1 MYQPLKRP
9 TKTSIAP
16 LYKTCLAALITA
28 SLTACGGGSS
38 GSDDEIASAPE
49 QPETPETPETPDT
62 PDTPTV
68 GGDND
73 GNVSLVGTIGFNDDD
88 VFGTFISLPTP
99 IPVPTVTTA
108 TDLFPDL
115 DTCEVTTFDPD
126 TFFGPDDP
134 DPDTDDTDTP
144 EPESISVSAG
154 EVLTVISPAGTFAE
168 LIRIQSDD
176 EIDYELADGIP
187 LPGPVPTG
195 TVLNIPGDVFPA
207 FTDVAIPSAPN
218 LANFSPSS
226 LPISV
231 TDEFTWV
238 TPTGTLP
245 TSVFLAITGDFTL
258 ANNSF
263 SSVSCSLVDDGS
275 FTLPADIQAE
285 LGSDF
290 EAIGVAAGRV
300 GLNIVTQ
307 GNAAVVTFA
316 SSANVVFSIDD
327 F

>member
-1 MYQPLKRP
+1 M
-9 TKTSIAP
+9 SFI
-16 LYKTCLAALITA
+16 
-28 SLTACGGGSS
+28 G
-38 GSDDEIASAPE
+38 
-49 QPETPETPETPDT
+49 
-62 PDTPTV
+62 TV
-68 GGDND
+68 
-73 GNVSLVGTIGFNDDD
+73 GFNDDD
-88 VFGTFISLPTP
+88 VFGSFLSFPTP
-99 IPVPTVTTA
+99 IPVPTLAEA
-108 TDLFPDL
+108 TDFFPDV
-115 DTCEVTTFDPD
+115 DTCEVVTFDPD
-126 TFFGPDDP
+126 TFDPNDTDPDD
-134 DPDTDDTDTP
+134 TETF
-144 EPESISVSAG
+144 ESTSVSAG